1 VPGLLGPGPVLR
13 HGRDGD
19 GGIRFKEVGA
29 YDLII
34 GIVPTIF
41 QDVFCAE
48 GSVVSIACAVEDV
61 HVSGVVQWLCC
72 VGAQLRAG
80 QEASDSVIV

>member
-1 VPGLLGPGPVLR
+1 L
-13 HGRDGD
+13 
-19 GGIRFKEVGA
+19 KEVGA

-34 GIVPTIF
+34 GIGPTIF

-48 GSVVSIACAVEDV
+48 GPVVSVACAVEEV
-61 HVSGVVQWLCC
+61 HVSGVVQWLCSFG
-72 VGAQLRAG
+72 VQLRAG

>member
-1 VPGLLGPGPVLR
+1 MPGFLGPVLR

-19 GGIRFKEVGA
+19 GGIRLKEVGV

-34 GIVPTIF
+34 GIGPTIF

-48 GSVVSIACAVEDV
+48 GPVASIARAVEEV
-61 HVSGVVQWLCC
+61 HVTGVAAVALLLGGP
-72 VGAQLRAG
+72 VAGGAGA
-80 QEASDSVIV
+80 I